1 MLEKPCISE
10 GRKLD
15 KIGNVV
21 KTPGFAHSLLWIYRR
36 FSTDA
41 FFLAVDAMP
50 AGRFA

>member
-1 MLEKPCISE
+1 MLEKPCIRE

-21 KTPGFAHSLLWIYRR
+21 KTPGFAHSLLWIYSC
-36 FSTDA
+36 FSTDP
-41 FFLAVDAMP
+41 FVLALNAVP